1 MKGTIKSKEEIEI
14 IKTGGALLAR
24 ILREVANAAIP
35 GVTTKGLD
43 DLAEHLIYEAGGE
56 PSFKNYNPYGAKR
69 PFPSALCVSIN
80 EEVVHGIP
88 RQSRVVAE
96 GDIVGL
102 DIGMWWPSRAKA
114 RTTGSRP
121 MTTDTAVTVAVGA
134 VSKKAERLIR
144 VTEESLRLGIQ
155 AARPGGRMGDIGAAI
170 QEYIESNGFG
180 VVRDLA
186 GHGVGY
192 RVHEDPFV
200 PNFGTRGKGE
210 VLKEGMVLAIE
221 PMATEGGWKVSLDK
235 DEWTFRTADGTLS
248 AHFEHT
254 IIIEHEG
261 ARIVTI

>member
-1 MKGTIKSKEEIEI
+1 MSGTIKSKEEIEI
-14 IKTGGALLAR
+14 LKKGGKELAR
-24 ILREVANAAIP
+24 ILREVIAAAEP

-43 DLAEHLIYEAGGE
+43 DLAEHLIIEAGGE

-69 PFPSALCVSIN
+69 AFPATLCVSIN
-80 EEVVHGIP
+80 DEVVHGIP
-88 RQSRVVAE
+88 RKSRVLAS

-102 DIGMWWPSRAKA
+102 DIGMRWPSEAKA
-114 RTTGSRP
+114 KEAGGRP
-121 MTTDTAVTVAVGA
+121 MFTDTAVTVGIGTI
-134 VSKKAERLIR
+134 SKEAEKLIAA
-144 VTEESLRLGIQ
+144 TKQALMKGIA

-170 QEYIESNGFG
+170 QEHIESLGFG

-200 PNFGTRGKGE
+200 PNFGTKGKGE
-210 VLKEGMVLAIE
+210 LLKEGMVLAIE

-254 IIIEHEG
+254 VVIEKNGAHIIT
-261 ARIVTI
+261 A